1 MVLLVLFA
9 FVAGAG
15 TALSPCVLPV
25 LPAVLASAGSGGR
38 RRPLGVIAGLSA
50 TFTVAIVALASL
62 VDGVGLPGGTVRTLA
77 VLVLLGFGVALLV
90 PRLAA
95 RVEAPL
101 TRLARF
107 GAFEGGFPPSNGA
120 FGPPEAPK
128 RRRGDGFWSGLLV
141 GAGLGFVYA
150 PCAGP
155 ILAAVVSVS
164 ATQGASGELVAV
176 ALGYAAGSALVL
188 LLVAYGGRRVLD
200 RLRAAGRGPAVQ
212 RVLGAVMVATAVAV
226 AADLDV
232 RFQTALADDFPD
244 VVVNPTRALER
255 SDAVEDRLADLRGP
269 PRFDETE
276 AVKADRGRRT
286 AGLPVLGR
294 APDFTGNDRW
304 FNTPGNAP
312 LDLDGLRGRVVL
324 IDFWTYTCINCIRTL
339 PYLRAWDGRYR
350 ERGLTIVGVHTPEF
364 TFEREAGN
372 VRGAIAGNRLR
383 YPVAQDNEYATW
395 SAWGNQYWPAK
406 YLIDARGRVRY
417 AHFGEGAYEET
428 EAAIRALLAE
438 AGADRLGEMASARV
452 ETASPELATP
462 ETYLGHERAEGFV
475 PGPLRPGYWRYA
487 GVEELPPV
495 SFALSG
501 EWYVGAESATA
512 VRDARIEARVTAR
525 KVFLVLSSKG
535 GRRRDVEVLL
545 DGRPVAAAEAGADV
559 RDGRVTVRQERLY
572 RLVSLPRVEERRL
585 TLRVSP
591 GVTGYAFTFG

>member
-38 RRPLGVIAGLSA
+38 RRPLGVITGLTA
-50 TFTVAIVALASL
+50 TFTIAIVALASL

-77 VLVLLGFGVALLV
+77 VAVLLGFGVALLV
-90 PRLAA
+90 PSVAA

-101 TRLARF
+101 SRLARF
-107 GAFEGGFPPSNGA
+107 GP
-120 FGPPEAPK
+120 
-128 RRRGDGFWSGLLV
+128 RGRGEGFWSGLLV

-188 LLVAYGGRRVLD
+188 LVIAYGGRRLLD
-200 RLRAAGRGPAVQ
+200 RLRAAGRGPVVQ

-226 AADLDV
+226 ATDLDV
-232 RFQTALADDFPD
+232 RFQTALADDFPE

-255 SDAVEDRLADLRGP
+255 SDAVEDRLADLRGR
-269 PRFDETE
+269 PRFEETE
-276 AVKADRGRRT
+276 AAERAGATGRRR

-304 FNTPGNAP
+304 FNTPANRP
-312 LDLDGLRGRVVL
+312 LDLARLRGRVVL

-350 ERGLTIVGVHTPEF
+350 DSGLTIVGVHTPEF
-364 TFEREAGN
+364 AFEREADN
-372 VRGAIAGNRLR
+372 VREAIAANRLR

-438 AGADRLGEMASARV
+438 AGRDRLGPVARPRV
-452 ETASPELATP
+452 ETADPELVTP

-475 PGPLRPGYWRYA
+475 PGPPRAGYGIYEAPDELR
-487 GVEELPPV
+487 PV

-501 EWYVGAESATA
+501 EWYVGQESATA
-512 VRDARIEARVTAR
+512 VGDARIEARVTAR
-525 KVFLVLSSKG
+525 KVFLVMSSKG
-535 GRRRDVEVLL
+535 GRPRDLQVLL
-545 DGRPVAAAEAGADV
+545 DGRPVGDGEAGEDV
-559 RDGRVTVRQERLY
+559 RGGRVTVREERLY
-572 RLVSLPRVEERRL
+572 RLVSLARVEDRRL
-585 TLRVSP
+585 TLRVP
-591 GVTGYAFTFG
+591 AGVTGYAFTFG

>member
-1 MVLLVLFA
+1 MILLVLFA

-38 RRPLGVIAGLSA
+38 RRPLGVIAGLTA
-50 TFTVAIVALASL
+50 TFTIAIVALASL

-77 VLVLLGFGVALLV
+77 VVVLLGFGLALLV
-90 PRLAA
+90 PSVAA

-107 GAFEGGFPPSNGA
+107 GP
-120 FGPPEAPK
+120 
-128 RRRGDGFWSGLLV
+128 RGRGEGFWSGLLV

-164 ATQGASGELVAV
+164 ATQGATGELVAV

-188 LLVAYGGRRVLD
+188 LLIAYGGRRLLD
-200 RLRAAGRGPAVQ
+200 RLRAAGRGPVVQ

-232 RFQTALADDFPD
+232 RFQTALADDFPE

-255 SDAVEDRLADLRGP
+255 SDAVEERLADLRGR
-269 PRFDETE
+269 PRFEETE
-276 AVKADRGRRT
+276 SAQSAGTTGRRT

-304 FNTPGNAP
+304 FNTPADAP
-312 LDLDGLRGRVVL
+312 LELADLRGRVVL

-339 PYLRAWDGRYR
+339 PYLRAWDGSYR
-350 ERGLTIVGVHTPEF
+350 DDGLTIVGVHTPEF
-364 TFEREAGN
+364 AFEREADN
-372 VRGAIAGNRLR
+372 VREAIAANRLR
-383 YPVAQDNEYATW
+383 YPVAQDNEFATW
-395 SAWGNQYWPAK
+395 SAWGNQYWPSK
-406 YLIDARGRVRY
+406 YLIDDRGRVRY

-438 AGADRLGEMASARV
+438 AGRDRLGPVAEAKA
-452 ETASPELATP
+452 ETADPELVTP
-462 ETYLGHERAEGFV
+462 ETYLGHERADGFV
-475 PGPLRPGYWRYA
+475 PGPPRPGY
-487 GVEELPPV
+487 GVYEAPDELRPV
-495 SFALSG
+495 TFALSG
-501 EWYVGAESATA
+501 EWYVGQESATA
-512 VRDARIEARVTAR
+512 VGDARIEARVTAR
-525 KVFLVLSSKG
+525 KVFLVMSSKG
-535 GRRRDVEVLL
+535 GRPREVQVLL
-545 DGRPVAAAEAGADV
+545 DGRPVGDGEAGEDV
-559 RDGRVTVRQERLY
+559 RGGRATVREERLY
-572 RLVSLPRVEERRL
+572 RLVSLPGVEDRRL
-585 TLRVSP
+585 TLRMP
-591 GVTGYAFTFG
+591 AGVTGYAFTFG

>member
-1 MVLLVLFA
+1 MPLLILFS

-38 RRPLGVIAGLSA
+38 RRPLGVIAGLTA

-62 VDGVGLPGGTVRTLA
+62 VDGVGVPGGTVRTFA

-107 GAFEGGFPPSNGA
+107 GPRG
-120 FGPPEAPK
+120 
-128 RRRGDGFWSGLLV
+128 RGDGFWSGLLV

-188 LLVAYGGRRVLD
+188 LLIAYGGRRVFD

-226 AADLDV
+226 AVDLDV
-232 RFQTALADDFPD
+232 RFQTALADDFPE

-255 SDAVEDRLADLRGP
+255 SDAVEERLADLRGR
-269 PRFDETE
+269 PRFEETE
-276 AVKADRGRRT
+276 AVAAEPGRRA

-339 PYLRAWDGRYR
+339 PYLRGWDGRYR
-350 ERGLTIVGVHTPEF
+350 DDGLTIVGVHTPEF
-364 TFEREAGN
+364 AFEQEADN
-372 VRGAIAGNRLR
+372 VQAAIAANGLR

-438 AGADRLGEMASARV
+438 AGRDRLGPMTDARV
-452 ETASPELATP
+452 ETPDPELATP
-462 ETYLGHERAEGFV
+462 ETYLGYERAEGFV
-475 PGPLRPGYWRYA
+475 PGPLRPGYGRYP
-487 GVEELPPV
+487 GIDELPPV
-495 SFALSG
+495 SFALAG
-501 EWYVGAESATA
+501 EWYVGQESATA

-535 GRRRDVEVLL
+535 GRPRDVAVLL
-545 DGRPVAAAEAGADV
+545 DGLPVAAADAGADV
-559 RDGRVTVRQERLY
+559 RGGRLTVREERLY
-572 RLVSLPRVEERRL
+572 RLVSLRRVEDRRL
-585 TLRVSP
+585 TLRVPP

>member
-1 MVLLVLFA
+1 MILLVLFA

-38 RRPLGVIAGLSA
+38 RRPLGVIAGLTA

-90 PRLAA
+90 PSVAA

-101 TRLARF
+101 SRLARF
-107 GAFEGGFPPSNGA
+107 GPRG
-120 FGPPEAPK
+120 
-128 RRRGDGFWSGLLV
+128 RGDGFWSGLLV

-164 ATQGASGELVAV
+164 ATRGGSGGLVAV

-188 LLVAYGGRRVLD
+188 LLLAYGGRRVLD

-226 AADLDV
+226 ATDLHV
-232 RFQTALADDFPD
+232 RFQTALADDFPE

-255 SDAVEDRLADLRGP
+255 SGAVEERLAELRGR
-269 PRFDETE
+269 PRFEETETE
-276 AVKADRGRRT
+276 ATGPRM

-304 FNTPGNAP
+304 FNTPADAP
-312 LDLDGLRGRVVL
+312 LRLNALRGRVVL

-350 ERGLTIVGVHTPEF
+350 DRGLTIVGVHTPEF
-364 TFEREAGN
+364 VFEREAEN
-372 VRGAIAGNRLR
+372 VREAIAANRIR
-383 YPVAQDNEYATW
+383 YPVAQDNEFATW
-395 SAWGNQYWPAK
+395 NAWGNRYWPAK

-417 AHFGEGAYEET
+417 AHFGEGAYDET

-438 AGADRLGEMASARV
+438 AGRDRLGPVAEARA
-452 ETASPELATP
+452 ETADPELVTP
-462 ETYLGHERAEGFV
+462 ETYLGFERAEGFM
-475 PGPLRPGYWRYA
+475 PGPLRPGYGIYEA
-487 GVEELPPV
+487 PNELPPV
-495 SFALSG
+495 RFALSG
-501 EWYVGAESATA
+501 EWYVGQESATA

-535 GRRRDVEVLL
+535 GRPRDLQVLL
-545 DGRPVAAAEAGADV
+545 DGRPVGDGEAGEDV
-559 RDGRVTVRQERLY
+559 RGGRVTVREERLY
-572 RLVSLPRVEERRL
+572 RLVSLPRVEDRRL
-585 TLRVSP
+585 TLRVP
-591 GVTGYAFTFG
+591 AGVTGYAFTFG

>member
-25 LPAVLASAGSGGR
+25 LPALLASAGSGGR
-38 RRPLGVIAGLSA
+38 GRPVGVIAGLTA
-50 TFTVAIVALASL
+50 AFTVAIVALASL
-62 VDGVGLPGGTVRTLA
+62 VDGIGLPGGTVRTLA

-90 PRLAA
+90 PPLAA
-95 RVEAPL
+95 RVEAPF

-107 GAFEGGFPPSNGA
+107 GPSG
-120 FGPPEAPK
+120 
-128 RRRGDGFWSGLLV
+128 RGEGFWSGLLV

-188 LLVAYGGRRVLD
+188 LLIALGGRRVLD

-212 RVLGAVMVATAVAV
+212 RALGAVMVATAVAV

-232 RFQTALADDFPD
+232 RFQTALADDLPD

-255 SDAVEDRLADLRGP
+255 SDAVEERLADLRGR
-269 PRFDETE
+269 PRFEE
-276 AVKADRGRRT
+276 SEPGRPRT

-304 FNTPGNAP
+304 FNTPASAP
-312 LDLDGLRGRVVL
+312 LDLAGLRGRVVL
-324 IDFWTYTCINCIRTL
+324 VDFWTYTCINCIRTL

-350 ERGLTIVGVHTPEF
+350 ERGLTVVGVHTPEF
-364 TFEREAGN
+364 AFEREADN
-372 VRGAIAGNRLR
+372 VRGAIAANRLR
-383 YPVAQDNEYATW
+383 YPVAQDNRYATW

-417 AHFGEGAYEET
+417 AHFGEGAYEGT

-452 ETASPELATP
+452 ETASPGLATP

-475 PGPLRPGYWRYA
+475 PGPLRPGYGRYEA
-487 GVEELPPV
+487 PPGLRPV

-501 EWYVGAESATA
+501 GWYVGPESATA
-512 VRDARIEARVTAR
+512 VRAARIEARVTAR
-525 KVFLVLSSKG
+525 KVFLVLSSDG
-535 GRRRDVEVLL
+535 ERPRDVGVLL
-545 DGRPVAAAEAGADV
+545 DGRPVSAAEAGADV
-559 RDGRVTVRQERLY
+559 SGGRVKVREERLY
-572 RLVSLPRVEERRL
+572 RLVSLPGVEDRRL
-585 TLRVSP
+585 TLRVPP

>member
-38 RRPLGVIAGLSA
+38 RRPLGVIAGLTA
-50 TFTVAIVALASL
+50 TFTVAIVALASV
-62 VDGVGLPGGTVRTLA
+62 VDGVGLPSGSVRTLA
-77 VLVLLGFGVALLV
+77 VVVLLGFGVALLV

-107 GAFEGGFPPSNGA
+107 GP
-120 FGPPEAPK
+120 
-128 RRRGDGFWSGLLV
+128 RGRGEGFWSGLLV

-155 ILAAVVSVS
+155 ILAAVVTVS
-164 ATQGASGELVAV
+164 ATQGASGESVAV

-188 LLVAYGGRRVLD
+188 LLIAYGGRRVLD

-212 RVLGAVMVATAVAV
+212 RALGAVMVATAVAV
-226 AADLDV
+226 ATDLDV
-232 RFQTALADDFPD
+232 RFQTALADDFPEA
-244 VVVNPTRALER
+244 VVNPSRALER
-255 SDAVEDRLADLRGP
+255 SDAVEDRLADLRGR
-269 PRFDETE
+269 PRFEETE
-276 AVKADRGRRT
+276 PVPART

-304 FNTPGNAP
+304 FNTAANAP

-364 TFEREAGN
+364 AFEREADN
-372 VRGAIAGNRLR
+372 VQAAIDANRLR

-438 AGADRLGEMASARV
+438 AGADRLGEMARARV
-452 ETASPELATP
+452 ETASADLATP
-462 ETYLGHERAEGFV
+462 ETYLGYERAEGFV
-475 PGPLRPGYWRYA
+475 PGPLRPGYGRYA
-487 GVEELPPV
+487 GVDDLPPV
-495 SFALSG
+495 SFSLSG
-501 EWYVGAESATA
+501 GWYVGQESATA

-535 GRRRDVEVLL
+535 RRPREVDVLL
-545 DGRPVAAAEAGADV
+545 DGRPVGAAEAGADV
-559 RDGRVTVRQERLY
+559 RGGRVTVRDERLY
-572 RLVSLPRVEERRL
+572 RLVSLPRVEDRRM
-585 TLRVSP
+585 TLRIPP